1 MINEENEFPS
11 ILKMVKSFTKDLTK
25 YIKEGSPNVTP
36 DEYALRLDTCNAC
49 EFLKKSSMRCG
60 KCWCL
65 LEHKAKWKTTD
76 CPDNRW
82 VKHNVK
88 E

>member
-36 DEYALRLDTCNAC
+36 DEYALR
-49 EFLKKSSMRCG
+49 
-60 KCWCL
+60 
-65 LEHKAKWKTTD
+65 
-76 CPDNRW
+76 
-82 VKHNVK
+82 
-88 E
+88 